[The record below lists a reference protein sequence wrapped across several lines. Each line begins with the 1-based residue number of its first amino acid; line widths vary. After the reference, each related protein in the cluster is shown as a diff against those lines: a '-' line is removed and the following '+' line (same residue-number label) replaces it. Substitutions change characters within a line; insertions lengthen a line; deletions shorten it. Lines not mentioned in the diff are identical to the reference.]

1 MEADPGGLSLT
12 LQLLILL
19 ALTMINAF
27 FASAEMAL
35 VSLSKTKIKIM
46 AEDDSDGDARAEKV
60 LKLLSQPTTFL
71 STIQVAITF
80 AGFLSSAFASYNLSD
95 DLTALLARA
104 EIYVNPQVAVV
115 IVTVLLSYFTLVFG
129 ELFPKRIAMLY
140 SEKIALAAI
149 TPIMAASVLFS
160 PFVKL
165 LSKSVSLLMK
175 LFRKHDYATENEYY
189 QEEILSLLEVGQ
201 EQGDIDESGK
211 EMIHSIFEF
220 DDALAYEIMTARPDV
235 YMININVPVIEYVD
249 ELLEERYSRIP
260 VYDKGSDDI
269 IGVLYMKDFMIE
281 ARKAGFENVDI
292 RPLLKKPYFVPESK
306 KINELLSDLQLS
318 KMQMAILIDEYG
330 GFSGVVTI
338 EDILEEIV
346 GNIEDEYEDDEPKM
360 EEIAPGTY
368 VIDGLYYLE
377 DLAEE
382 TGVRLE
388 SENHETIGGFVMDLM
403 GEVPDEDTSIE
414 REIPYENCVFRI
426 LSVRDRRIEKIALTV
441 SEKETEAEDERI
453 Q

>member
-1 MEADPGGLSLT
+1 METDPGGLSLT
-12 LQLLILL
+12 VQLLILL
-19 ALTMINAF
+19 LLTMTNAF

-35 VSLSKTKIKIM
+35 VSLSKTKMKIL
-46 AEDDSDGDARAEKV
+46 AEDDTDGDARAEKV
-60 LKLLSQPTTFL
+60 LKLLEQPTTFL

-80 AGFLSSAFASYNLSD
+80 AGFLASAFASYNLSD
-95 DLTALLARA
+95 DLVSLLARA
-104 EIYVNPQVAVV
+104 EITVNPQVAVV
-115 IVTVLLSYFTLVFG
+115 LVTVLLSYFTLVFG
-129 ELFPKRIAMLY
+129 ELFPKRIAMIY
-140 SEKIALAAI
+140 SEKIALSTI
-149 TPIMAASVLFS
+149 TLIVAASVLFS

-165 LSKSVSLLMK
+165 LSKSVGLLMK
-175 LFRKHDYATENEYY
+175 LFRQQDYASENEYY

-235 YMININVPVIEYVD
+235 YMININVPVTEYVD
-249 ELLEERYSRIP
+249 ELLEERYARIP

-281 ARKAGFENVDI
+281 ARKVGFDNVDI
-292 RPLLKKPYFVPESK
+292 RPLLKKPFFVPESK
-306 KINELLSDLQLS
+306 KINELLNELQLS

-360 EEIAPGTY
+360 EEIAPRTY

-377 DLAEE
+377 DLAEQ
-382 TGVRLE
+382 TGIQLE

-414 REIPYENCVFRI
+414 REIPYGNCVFRI
-426 LSVRDRRIEKIALTV
+426 LSVRDRRIEKISLSF
-441 SEKETEAEDERI
+441 SEQEAEPDEK
-453 Q
+453 QE